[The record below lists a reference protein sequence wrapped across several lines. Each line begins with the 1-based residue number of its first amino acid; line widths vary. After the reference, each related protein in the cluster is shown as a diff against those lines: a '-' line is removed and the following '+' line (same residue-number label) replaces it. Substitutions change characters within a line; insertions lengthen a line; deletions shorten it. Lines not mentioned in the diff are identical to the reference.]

1 MGVVIARN
9 GFDVVVH
16 CRREEVAASINAKN
30 RNPNYLT
37 EYTLPKNLTAT
48 TSAAECLKDVSF
60 VVHAVPIQST
70 FAYLDSIK
78 EHIPLDAVV
87 VSTSKGLQSDSL
99 AMMYELIPAALGRK
113 QTTAFVSGPSFVSR
127 VGCQEHWRFMYCRP
141 KSSFKASPQVLLLRQ
156 RTLKLRKVGNSVILT
171 SSAVLDA

>member
-1 MGVVIARN
+1 MLGSGSFGTAMGVVIARN

-99 AMMYELIPAALGRK
+99 AMMYE
-113 QTTAFVSGPSFVSR
+113 
-127 VGCQEHWRFMYCRP
+127 HWRYMYYRP

-156 RTLKLRKVGNSVILT
+156 RTLKLRKV
-171 SSAVLDA
+171 